1 MSAEFASATAYLR
14 QLAGYVKRPIQW
26 AFLLG
31 VAKTCVVIVQ
41 LTLLARLAQE
51 LLVADEPLI
60 EQKLLLIGL
69 VVAGVLRAGIPRL
82 QQRFLRHATV
92 IASQQARSLL
102 TQRWQQQALLGTPL
116 SAADGMLQLEP
127 VESLKGYFS
136 RYLVQQY
143 LVIAS
148 PSLILLVCFSI
159 NPVVG
164 VLLLLSGPII
174 PVFMALVG
182 VGAERLSQR
191 HAERR
196 FALSRVF
203 TDKLRNL
210 TTLKLFNA
218 GDVAI
223 NDVATAGEDYR
234 KASMSTLKVA
244 FLSSAVLEFFSSVA
258 IAGIALYVGF
268 GLLGFID
275 WLGADQLSLFSGLL
289 VLLLAPEYFAPLRQ
303 FAQSYHDR
311 AAAVGAATLLA
322 ETSGQPPATTVMTSR
337 ATTTAYSWRNLC
349 VPLSGSET
357 RNSWLRF
364 ADNQI
369 AVGDLC
375 VISGKSGS
383 GKTTLLK
390 TLLGQIPFQGQL
402 DKNSA
407 SKTEVGY
414 FSQQPFLLAGSLRT
428 NVNLFESHADAAI
441 VEAFK
446 RVKLDRLLASL
457 PMGLATK
464 LGEQGLGLSGGE
476 QRRLA
481 LVRCLLAR
489 RPVLMADEPT
499 ENLDDISAEAIRQA
513 LQDYRAA
520 GNTVIVASHDPNL
533 LAVATRVIKVGN

>member
-1 MSAEFASATAYLR
+1 MSAEFASATTYLR

-31 VAKTCVVIVQ
+31 LAKTCVVILQ
-41 LTLLARLAQE
+41 LALIAWLAQH
-51 LLVADEPLI
+51 LLVGGESLA
-60 EQKLLLIGL
+60 EQEIPLIGL
-69 VVAGVLRAGIPRL
+69 AGTGILRALIPRI
-82 QQRFLRHATV
+82 QQHFLRHATL
-92 IASQQARSLL
+92 IASQRARWLL
-102 TQRWQQQALLGTPL
+102 TQRWQQHALAGTAL
-116 SAADGMLQLEP
+116 SAADGALQLEP
-127 VESLKGYFS
+127 VQALQGYFS

-143 LVIAS
+143 LVVAS
-148 PSLILLVCFSI
+148 PLLVLVACFFLS
-159 NPVVG
+159 PVVG
-164 VLLLLSGPII
+164 ALLLLSGPII
-174 PVFMALVG
+174 PAFMALVG

-191 HAERR
+191 HAVRR

-218 GDVAI
+218 ADVAVKE
-223 NDVATAGEDYR
+223 VAEAGEDYR
-234 KASMSTLKVA
+234 KASMSTLKIA

-275 WLGADQLSLFSGLL
+275 WLGADQLTLFSGLL

-322 ETSGQPPATTVMTSR
+322 ASPQQQPAAVGSNRCVATTCYR
-337 ATTTAYSWRNLC
+337 WRNLR
-349 VPLSGSET
+349 VSIGGKEHPET
-357 RNSWLRF
+357 RLTF

-369 AVGDLC
+369 DEGEFC

-390 TLLGQIPFQGQL
+390 ALLGQMPFQGQL
-402 DKNSA
+402 DKPFAKRNQLA
-407 SKTEVGY
+407 Y
-414 FSQQPFLLAGSLRT
+414 FSQRPFLLAGSLRA
-428 NVNLFESHADAAI
+428 NVNLFESHSDKAI

-446 RVKLDRLLASL
+446 RVKLDRLLKRL

-464 LGEQGLGLSGGE
+464 LGEQGNGLSGGE

-481 LVRCLLAR
+481 LARCLLAA
-489 RPVLMADEPT
+489 RPVLIADEPT
-499 ENLDDISAEAIRQA
+499 ENLDEVSATAIRQV
-513 LQDYRAA
+513 LQDYCAA
-520 GNTVIVASHDPNL
+520 GNTVIIATHDPDL
-533 LAVATRVIKVGN
+533 LAMATQVIRVGD